1 VSDIVD
7 ILDRGY
13 QLLWREGRVDDALR
27 GLPPDFEWVVPD
39 HPEGAVRH
47 GPEAVIEFFRDWI
60 EPFDDLHV
68 NWQIE
73 EVAPGRALAQ
83 VDVAG
88 RGQGSGARVEMHF
101 AQLWTFSGRIAQRMV
116 LYYDVDEARRDAG
129 L

>member
-1 VSDIVD
+1 VTDIVR

-13 QLLWREGRVDDALR
+13 ELLWREGRVDDALQA
-27 GLPPDFEWVVPD
+27 LPPDFEWVVPD

-60 EPFDDLHV
+60 EPFDDHRV
-68 NWQIE
+68 DWQIE

-83 VDVAG
+83 VKVAG
-88 RGQGSGARVEMHF
+88 RGHGSGAPVEMQF
-101 AQLWTFSGRIAQRMV
+101 AQLWTFSGRTAKRMV